1 MKDVI
6 KITCKPLSRN
16 FYVFHYFL
24 FFFFLFGGGVGL
36 GLGLGFL
43 SQILLSNKNGNIK
56 KKQNSAKPKYQNK
69 THCKGVKLVVSKL
82 ISSLCY
88 LN

>member
-24 FFFFLFGGGVGL
+24 FFFFLFGGGGARVRVR
-36 GLGLGFL
+36 FFVT
-43 SQILLSNKNGNIK
+43 
-56 KKQNSAKPKYQNK
+56 NSP
-69 THCKGVKLVVSKL
+69 V
-82 ISSLCY
+82 
-88 LN
+88 